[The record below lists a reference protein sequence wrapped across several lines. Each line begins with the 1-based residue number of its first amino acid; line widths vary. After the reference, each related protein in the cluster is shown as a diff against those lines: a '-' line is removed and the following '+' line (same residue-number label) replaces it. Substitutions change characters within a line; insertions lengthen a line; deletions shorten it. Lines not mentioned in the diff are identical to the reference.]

1 MIELSRVSGR
11 VALRLA
17 AWLMGAD
24 WAVAICGGDA
34 PHLGA
39 VALAGPG
46 AAPRSLSLDGH
57 REGGPAEAAAALL
70 ASELG
75 AAVSVSCG
83 IHLDRATRE
92 EIAAAEELVMLLA
105 RDLAREV
112 AGHFLKTGN

>member
-1 MIELSRVSGR
+1 MIELSRTSGR
-11 VALRLA
+11 VVLQLV
-17 AWLMGAD
+17 AWPMGAD
-24 WAVAICGGDA
+24 WTVAIYGGDA

-39 VALAGPG
+39 VALACPG

-75 AAVSVSCG
+75 IAVSVSCG
-83 IHLDRATRE
+83 IHLDRATRD

-105 RDLAREV
+105 QDLAREI
-112 AGHFLKTGN
+112 ARA

>member
-1 MIELSRVSGR
+1 MIELSRASGR
-11 VALRLA
+11 VELRLA
-17 AWLMGAD
+17 AWPMGAG
-24 WAVAICGGDA
+24 WAVAIYGGDA

-39 VALAGPG
+39 VALADPGG
-46 AAPRSLSLDGH
+46 AARSLSLGGH

-83 IHLDRATRE
+83 IHIDGAARD
-92 EIAAAEELVMLLA
+92 EIAAAEGLAVLLA

-112 AGHFLKTGN
+112 AGRKVRA